1 MVVHHDTPFHCLLTF
16 QIVDFEEM
24 KSFAAKHLLPAGLI
38 YVGLDLMCVVLGMG
52 VPVLCIILGFVVG
65 WFVVIRLWEEHG
77 HANLQGL
84 MRRTL
89 KYSILSMLVTLA
101 IMLVIW
107 GRMFVLLFHTSTD
120 YANLGIPLILYDPK
134 LSFVGWLILMIF
146 ISPGLQ
152 LLTTIFAAYVTILG
166 KLNAQV

>member
-1 MVVHHDTPFHCLLTF
+1 
-16 QIVDFEEM
+16 M
-24 KSFAAKHLLPAGLI
+24 KSIITMRLRTAGLI
-38 YVGLDLMCVVLGMG
+38 YIACDLMFVILGMG
-52 VPVLCIILGFVVG
+52 VPILCIILGFIVG

-77 HANLQGL
+77 HADLQGL

-89 KYSILSMLVTLA
+89 KYSILSVLVTFA
-101 IMLVIW
+101 VMLVIW

-152 LLTTIFAAYVTILG
+152 LLTTIFAACVTIQR
-166 KLNAQV
+166 KLKCRGVN